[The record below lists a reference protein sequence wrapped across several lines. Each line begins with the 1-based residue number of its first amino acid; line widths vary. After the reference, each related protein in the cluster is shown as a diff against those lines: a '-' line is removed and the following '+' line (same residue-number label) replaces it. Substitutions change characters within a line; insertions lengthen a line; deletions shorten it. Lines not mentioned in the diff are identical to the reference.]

1 MAVDY
6 GGKFGVASL
15 LATRKRN
22 SGGKLELSAKFAT
35 REDLEK
41 PDTAWWQLIMVANLE
56 LLLYLPPER
65 GILVANGV
73 AVPDLPPKNSRNS

>member
-1 MAVDY
+1 MAVNY

-73 AVPDLPPKNSRNS
+73 AVPDLPHENSWNS